1 MMDYFSLCL
10 DALCLGG
17 MSVVHMVFA
26 CRLTGKKLSPWS
38 LAAYFSLLC
47 VIQLAFT
54 GLCPGCEAVSTG
66 AGVLALYGVSRLAL
80 GNPSPVSWLA
90 AVLAHYISQLCFG
103 LVNSLE
109 AVIFPQFVGTP
120 LLYLLLL
127 AALAAFFA
135 LCACCCAAALRLL
148 ALTRLGLTPH
158 A

>member
-1 MMDYFSLCL
+1 MDYFSLCL
-10 DALCLGG
+10 DALYLGG

-80 GNPSPVSWLA
+80 GDRKSV
-90 AVLAHYISQLCFG
+90 V
-103 LVNSLE
+103 
-109 AVIFPQFVGTP
+109 
-120 LLYLLLL
+120 
-127 AALAAFFA
+127 
-135 LCACCCAAALRLL
+135 
-148 ALTRLGLTPH
+148 
-158 A
+158 